1 MDKNGNAYTFIYASV
16 MVVLVAAVL
25 SFAAMKL
32 KAPQDRNVEIEKQ
45 QSILKSL
52 NIDVSADK
60 AEQVYKKT
68 ITDSYIVNTKGDKV
82 NGDAFTVNL
91 KEEHAKPVDEQ
102 KLPVYVADLGDQGK
116 KYIIPVRGTGL
127 WGPIWGYLAFDSDL
141 STIYG
146 ATFDNE
152 GETPGLGA
160 QISTEGFQKQ
170 FAGKSIFNSEGKFVS
185 IFVAKASEKGKANP
199 KHSVDAI
206 SGGTITSKGLQK
218 MLQDDLSKYTE
229 FFKKLR

>member
-1 MDKNGNAYTFIYASV
+1 MDKNGNAYTFIYAAV
-16 MVVLVAAVL
+16 MVILVAAVL
-25 SFAAMKL
+25 SFAAIKL

-68 ITDSYIVNTKGDKV
+68 ITSSYIVNTKGDTLK
-82 NGDAFTVNL
+82 GDAFAVDL

-102 KLPVYVADLGDQGK
+102 KLPVYVADLGKEGI

-141 STIYG
+141 STIFG

-160 QISTEGFQKQ
+160 QISTRPFQEQ

-185 IFVAKASEKGKANP
+185 IFVAKASEKAKANP

-229 FFKKLR
+229 YFKKLR